1 MGSGKLLGLLG
12 ALIYVVF
19 ALLPDSSTQMLSWP
33 WVLIWQAGLV
43 SITSI
48 SILNLWQREK
58 PFFLL
63 GNHLD
68 WAIALFFISICCSTI
83 FAQFKPQSVWQS
95 LIAFGFLGCIYV
107 IFNYLKTSK
116 DIDRLLNFQAILG
129 LVIVIESLG
138 LWIFQTLVPELNR
151 LSAIAK
157 LGVNLG
163 FDFSNIELRNWAP
176 FGHQNYVAGY
186 LVLVIPLF
194 IVKAINQTG
203 IWRKVWLGGIVLG
216 LISLYTTSSR
226 GGFLGLVVMVL
237 AGLGLLVWQTSIPKL
252 WLLGGGV
259 GAIATLGILIGFN
272 NRLQSLITGL
282 VSGSGELFFRQI
294 TAFTGWQMGLAHI
307 PFGAGLG
314 AVPMLYQ
321 KFRPHW
327 AGREAEM
334 VFQLHSSPVQIWAE
348 LGVLGAIASL
358 LTLGLLVR
366 LFIKFHSSE
375 AWKANKSDRV
385 VTYGLFGSLLGY
397 GVLALTDFQLDIF
410 AISGSLAIAY
420 ASLAYLSQVYD
431 PKLSNFELI
440 HTNKLMN
447 AEELINNLEQ
457 NPNLP
462 QLEISNRL
470 RLWVAIVCTLGIFAA
485 IAWLTP
491 VNIAW
496 QSSSTGFIYLDR
508 LKANPSDPKSAQEN
522 FTKFRERLKLANE
535 LAPWESYYPYQLG
548 WNLGEIGLG
557 NRLVPLQK
565 QGLEWLQK
573 GITANPYQEFGYNNA
588 AWLSLATQLP
598 QQAETYFRK
607 SLELV
612 PTKRSIRLGLGFS
625 LLQQNKIDA
634 GFAAI
639 ADELKQDPIFI
650 TSPFWQTPQW
660 QPQLPKLVTLWQK
673 SDRSQS
679 PATVAAVNWWM
690 GNSGAIAELRNSGNL
705 TAVNLADAIEGKS
718 LIKNPTSP
726 NKSPSELA
734 IAAWFSKDQAQRQK
748 LLQTAWITKNRSIPD
763 QQTKVLID
771 AMIERMK
778 TVSSFDQFLRQPLP
792 FNSPLILKSRRTRQ
806 GFNVIS
812 RHTDGVTPQDL
823 FTIQENAMIQTF
835 FSDLFQ

>member
-43 SITSI
+43 SIASI

-68 WAIALFFISICCSTI
+68 WAIALFFISICISTI
-83 FAQFKPQSVWQS
+83 FAQFTPQAVWQS
-95 LIAFGFLGCIYV
+95 LIAFGFFTCIYV
-107 IFNYLKTSK
+107 IFNYLKISK
-116 DIDRLLNFQAILG
+116 DLERLINFQAILG
-129 LVIVIESLG
+129 LVVVVESLV
-138 LWIFQTLVPELNR
+138 LWVFQTLVPELNR
-151 LSAIAK
+151 LGAIAK
-157 LGVNLG
+157 LGVSLG

-186 LVLVIPLF
+186 LMLVLPLF

-203 IWRKVWLGGIVLG
+203 IWRKVWLCGVILG
-216 LISLYTTSSR
+216 LIDLYTTSSR
-226 GGFLGLVVMVL
+226 GGFVGLVVMVV
-237 AGLGLLVWQTSIPKL
+237 AGLGLLVWQTAIPKL

-259 GAIATLGILIGFN
+259 GAIALLGILISFN

-282 VSGSGELFFRQI
+282 LSGSGELFFRQI
-294 TAFTGWQMGLAHI
+294 TAFTGWQMGLSHI

-321 KFRPHW
+321 KYRPQW

-334 VFQLHSSPVQIWAE
+334 VFQLHSTPVQIWAE
-348 LGVLGAIASL
+348 LGIFGAIASL
-358 LTLGLLVR
+358 LTLGLLMR
-366 LFIKFHSSE
+366 LFIKFHRSE

-385 VTYGLFGSLLGY
+385 MTYGLFGSFLGY

-420 ASLAYLSQVYD
+420 SSLAYLSQVYD
-431 PKLSNFELI
+431 PRINTLEI
-440 HTNKLMN
+440 N
-447 AEELINNLEQ
+447 AD
-457 NPNLP
+457 LP
-462 QLEISNRL
+462 QLEISNPL
-470 RLWVAIVCTLGIFAA
+470 RIWVASVGTIGMFAA

-508 LKANPSDPKSAQEN
+508 LKANPSDSQSAQEN
-522 FTKFRERLKLANE
+522 FNKFGERLKLATE
-535 LAPWESYYPYQLG
+535 LAPWESYYPYQFG
-548 WNLGEIGLG
+548 WNLAEIGLG

-565 QGLEWLQK
+565 RGLEWLQK
-573 GITANPYQEFGYNNA
+573 GIAVNPYQEFGYNNA

-612 PTKRSIRLGLGFS
+612 PTKRSLRLGLGFS

-634 GFAAI
+634 GFVAI
-639 ADELKQDPIFI
+639 ADELKQEPIFI

-660 QPQLPKLVTLWQK
+660 QPQFPKLVNLWQK
-673 SDRSQS
+673 AGLPQS
-679 PATVAAVNWWM
+679 RVTKAAVNWWM
-690 GNSGAIAELRNSGNL
+690 GNGGAIAELRSSGNL

-726 NKSPSELA
+726 SELA
-734 IAAWFSKDQAQRQK
+734 IAAWFSKDQSQRQK
-748 LLQTAWITKNRSIPD
+748 LLQTAWITKNRAIPD
-763 QQTKVLID
+763 QQ
-771 AMIERMK
+771 AMVIIKAMAERMK
-778 TVSSFDQFLRQPLP
+778 TASSFDQFLRQPLP

-806 GFNVIS
+806 GFNVLN
-812 RHTDGVTPQDL
+812 RHTDGVTPQDI

-835 FSDLFQ
+835 FSALFQ